1 MVDNTDKP
9 DKPLDENESLVKA
22 LESIKTLLATSE
34 TKLSQAR
41 ESISLASAH
50 SLKMTR
56 EVPVL
61 EDVIVPGK
69 AMEPSE
75 PTAKPVAEKPA
86 KTDPATNADL
96 ETFRAELEKDMHS
109 KLTAYAAKLEDELKA
124 RIREYI
130 DKHRG

>member
-1 MVDNTDKP
+1 MADKP
-9 DKPLDENESLVKA
+9 NKPLDENESLVKA
-22 LESIKTLLATSE
+22 LESIKSLLATSE

-61 EDVIVPGK
+61 DDVIVPGK
-69 AMEPSE
+69 TMEATE
-75 PTAKPVAEKPA
+75 AAAKPGVEKPA
-86 KTDPATNADL
+86 KPDPAADL
-96 ETFRAELEKDMHS
+96 KTFRAELEKDLHN
-109 KLTAYAAKLEDELKA
+109 KLTAYAAKLEDELKT
-124 RIREYI
+124 RIRDYL